1 MIRILLISLL
11 FSFSFLLNAQE
22 IGIRLGGN
30 NGFGGAA
37 IDGVFNT
44 GLGRIHG
51 NLGFYDGG
59 AGVDALWDFI
69 VQPISGEAFSWYA
82 GAGASTYIGNDF
94 YLGASGE
101 IGLEYRFNTVP
112 IVLGLD
118 WRPTFWIVT
127 DTRFGADSFG
137 LNVRWDFGS

>member
-1 MIRILLISLL
+1 VTPV
-11 FSFSFLLNAQE
+11 FSASAQE

-59 AGVDALWDFI
+59 VGADALWDFI
-69 VQPISGEAFSWYA
+69 VEPISGEAFNWYV

-94 YLGASGE
+94 FLGASGE
-101 IGLEYRFNTVP
+101 IGLEYRFNSVP

-118 WRPTFWIVT
+118 WRPTFWIIT
-127 DTRFGADSFG
+127 DTRFGVDSFG
-137 LNVRWDFGS
+137 LNVRWNFGS